1 MRVLFTVFAAKP
13 HFYNLVPLA
22 WSLRAAGHEVC
33 VASQPDLAET
43 IAATGLT
50 AVPVGEELNMVRAF
64 QGEESDEGGAP
75 WHRLTGLSELDP
87 AKLTWNYV
95 LGVFTIGC
103 SMEYEYLAGQSMVD
117 DLVEFARGWQP
128 DLVVWD
134 ALTFAGGIA
143 AAACGAA
150 HARVLFGQD
159 YVYRM
164 YQDYLDLLAAQPEAQ
179 RDDPVTDWLTGRLAR
194 YDCEFDPD
202 RALELM
208 TGQWTIDPTP
218 PWMQLRLDLPYVPV
232 RYVPFNGPSTVPDW
246 VHEPP
251 ERPRV
256 CLSLGVSARELFGG
270 DQMGGDDLLT
280 VADLLDALADFD
292 IELIATLNAEQLAS
306 VSRLPDNVRAVDFI
320 PLNELLPSCAA
331 IIHHGGF
338 GTTGNVL
345 VHGVP
350 NIVIPAP
357 WWDAARLAKLL
368 EDRGAGLL
376 LEHADLTRDSL
387 RDKLSRLL
395 TEPSFRQA
403 AGAVRDELHLV
414 PSPHELVPRLERLSA
429 QFSQRPPVPVAG

>member
-22 WSLRAAGHEVC
+22 WAMRAAGHEVC
-33 VASQPDLAET
+33 VASQPDLTET

-50 AVPVGEELNMVRAF
+50 AVPVGEELHMVRAF
-64 QGEESDEGGAP
+64 QGGDDEDADDGGAP
-75 WHRLTGLSELDP
+75 WQRLTGLAELDP

-95 LGVFTIGC
+95 LGVFTVGC
-103 SMEYEYLAGQSMVD
+103 SMEYEYLAGQSMTD
-117 DLVEFARGWQP
+117 DLVEFALGWRP

-143 AAACGAA
+143 ATVSGAA

-164 YQDYLDLLAAQPEAQ
+164 YRDYLDLLAAQPADR
-179 RDDPVTDWLTGRLAR
+179 RDDPVSDWLTGRLGR
-194 YDCEFDPD
+194 YGHEFDPD

-208 TGQWTIDPTP
+208 TGQWTVDPTP
-218 PWMQLRLDLPYVPV
+218 PWMQLPLDLPYQPV

-251 ERPRV
+251 SRPRV
-256 CLSLGVSARELFGG
+256 CLSLGVSGRELFGG
-270 DQMGGDDLLT
+270 DQVSSGDLVT
-280 VADLLDALADFD
+280 VADLLEALADFD

-306 VSRLPDNVRAVDFI
+306 VSALPDNVRAVDFI
-320 PLNELLPSCAA
+320 PLNELLPSCSA

-345 VHGVP
+345 AHGVP

-357 WWDAARLAKLL
+357 WWDAARLAGLL

-376 LEHADLTRDSL
+376 LDHAELSRDTL

-395 TEPSFRQA
+395 TEPSYRDTA
-403 AGAVRDELHLV
+403 EVVRAELDLA
-414 PSPHELVPRLERLSA
+414 PSPHQLVPRLERLSERH
-429 QFSQRPPVPVAG
+429 RPAPVAG